1 MGAPARRDRAAH
13 DRERQVCSVTGSTFN
28 APYVVALVV
37 LCGAGLT
44 WVQLRYLHDPPWSVG
59 AFFRDAARSP
69 AAVVLIVC
77 LILVS
82 ALWIIAV
89 RTRLSR

>member
-1 MGAPARRDRAAH
+1 
-13 DRERQVCSVTGSTFN
+13 VTGSTFN